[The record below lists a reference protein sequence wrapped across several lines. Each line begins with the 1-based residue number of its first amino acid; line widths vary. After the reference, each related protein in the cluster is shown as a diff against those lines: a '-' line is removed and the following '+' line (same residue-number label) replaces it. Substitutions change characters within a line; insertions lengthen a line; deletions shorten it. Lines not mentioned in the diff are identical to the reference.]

1 MEHRG
6 RKTKLQPA
14 ALLLTALLA
23 APLGAEP
30 PVDQRRPA
38 ALDGLVDIENMAG
51 SIRVTGW
58 DKAEIAVSGRLGRHA
73 SGLQFSGGPNR
84 TRIEV
89 EVEGNPHGVHS
100 DLDIKVPAGS
110 RLRID
115 GFEATI
121 TVTGVTGTVKAET
134 VNGAIS
140 LTGGAKDVDLQAGKR
155 AGEGQK
161 ATGRRKGE
169 AGKGGG

>member
-89 EVEGNPHGVHS
+89 EVEGNPHGIHS
-100 DLDIKVPAGS
+100 DLDIKAPAGG
-110 RLRID
+110 RPPTD
-115 GFEATI
+115 GLGAP
-121 TVTGVTGTVKAET
+121 VTGT
-134 VNGAIS
+134 
-140 LTGGAKDVDLQAGKR
+140 GGPGPR
-155 AGEGQK
+155 
-161 ATGRRKGE
+161 
-169 AGKGGG
+169 GGGGGD

>member
-6 RKTKLQPA
+6 RKTNMRPA

-23 APLGAEP
+23 APLGAET

-100 DLDIKVPAGS
+100 DLDIKVPAGG
-110 RLRID
+110 RLPIAR
-115 GFEATI
+115 FQATI

-134 VNGAIS
+134 VNGAS
-140 LTGGAKDVDLQAGKR
+140 PRHPGAKDVDP
-155 AGEGQK
+155 
-161 ATGRRKGE
+161 E
-169 AGKGGG
+169 AAD